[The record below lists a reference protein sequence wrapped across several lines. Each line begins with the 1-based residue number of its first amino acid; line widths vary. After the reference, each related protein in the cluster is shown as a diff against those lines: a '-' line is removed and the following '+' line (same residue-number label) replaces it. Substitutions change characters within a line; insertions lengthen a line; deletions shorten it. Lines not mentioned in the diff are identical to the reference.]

1 MQLHIIVSNVTKK
14 QLEKDIFFNM
24 FILSMMYLHI
34 TVSNVTKKQLEKD
47 VFFNMFILS
56 ITKKPIQHAQ
66 SVHYVVTHTCEN
78 YDYKATTKAILLHH
92 VHFTHNEVKHG
103 SSFIVTAHNGGRD
116 SCDISVLRR

>member
-47 VFFNMFILS
+47 IFFNMFNCLFS
-56 ITKKPIQHAQ
+56 PWCSYT
-66 SVHYVVTHTCEN
+66 
-78 YDYKATTKAILLHH
+78 
-92 VHFTHNEVKHG
+92 
-103 SSFIVTAHNGGRD
+103 
-116 SCDISVLRR
+116 

>member
-1 MQLHIIVSNVTKK
+1 
-14 QLEKDIFFNM
+14 
-24 FILSMMYLHI
+24 MMYLHI

-116 SCDISVLRR
+116 SCDISVLCR